1 MCISCICVCPGS
13 GYCHPCQLN
22 DMELLRSDRTRHVE
36 AHHYCNHRSHDFHQ
50 CVVYDSDEPNA
61 RLIGIEYIVTEKVS
75 GGHIN

>member
-1 MCISCICVCPGS
+1 
-13 GYCHPCQLN
+13 
-22 DMELLRSDRTRHVE
+22 MELLRSDRTRHVE